1 LCCCG
6 CSSPKIKTIGDAYM
20 IAFGLPEPRADHAI
34 ALAEFA
40 LEAIAAAR
48 QFDGSHLRVG
58 INSGAV
64 VAGVI
69 GRKRFLYDLWG
80 DAVNVAERMEE
91 YGVPDRIQVTRATRD
106 LLLGQF
112 DFEARGKVAVRGHHD
127 VEAYL
132 LLGRKSP
139 AAATAHG

>member
-1 LCCCG
+1 
-6 CSSPKIKTIGDAYM
+6 M
-20 IAFGLPEPRADHAI
+20 IAAGIPEPRNDHA
-34 ALAEFA
+34 AVLADFA

-48 QFDGSHLRVG
+48 QFGGIHLRIG

-91 YGVPDRIQVTRATRD
+91 YGIPDRIQVTRATRD
-106 LLLGQF
+106 LLLKEF
-112 DFEARGKVAVRGHHD
+112 DFEPRGSISVRGHHD
-127 VEAYL
+127 IEAYL
-132 LLGRKSP
+132 MLGRKAPSE
-139 AAATAHG
+139 AAPS